1 MTMPKSGTSVS
12 SSLNGI
18 IHEEYFSKVK
28 KVLGFNDNEVIVKKH
43 DKLPWDINVYAV
55 GGVEKSQNGSRI
67 ARVAVAYR
75 SPAAPQGEFDEHGK
89 PVVVEKK
96 LEGKYDE
103 KSVVGFLESMIT
115 GLRKKTDFPK

>member
-1 MTMPKSGTSVS
+1 MPKTGASISNP
-12 SSLNGI
+12 LNGI

-28 KVLGFNDNEVIVKKH
+28 KVLGLSDNEVIVKKH

-55 GGVEKSQNGSRI
+55 GGIEKSQNGSQI
-67 ARVAVAYR
+67 ARVAVAYH

-89 PVVVEKK
+89 PVVAEKK

-103 KSVVGFLESMIT
+103 KSATGFLESMIAC
-115 GLRKKTDFPK
+115 LRKKTDFPK